1 MDDATRAVQD
11 IHAVALNFLPGNP
24 VTVA

>member
-11 IHAVALNFLPGNP
+11 VYAVALNFLPDNP